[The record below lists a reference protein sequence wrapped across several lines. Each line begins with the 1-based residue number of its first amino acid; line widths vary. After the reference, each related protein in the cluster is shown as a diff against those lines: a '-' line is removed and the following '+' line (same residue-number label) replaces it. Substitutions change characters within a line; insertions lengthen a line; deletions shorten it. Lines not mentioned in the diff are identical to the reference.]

1 MNLLLRRR
9 LSTSSSIVDELKS
22 CGLLHQMSALDAR
35 SHTALHSHASP
46 VSRDAPGVYVGVDP
60 TAASLHVG
68 NLLQLC
74 TLLRFRRRGFRT
86 VALLGGATALI
97 GDPSGR
103 ATERPMV
110 QDAGVIEGNT
120 RAIAASIERI
130 VARDRDAG
138 PPTLLVNNLSWLGP
152 SSMSALQL
160 LRDVG
165 KHFSVPA
172 MLARDSVRSRLDSG
186 HGLSF
191 TEFSYQL
198 LQSYDFFVLHRDHD
212 VGVQIGGSDQ
222 WGNIVAGIDYVRRR
236 HARAADAAAAGD
248 DHNVVSGLTVPLLL
262 AADGSKLGKSAGNA
276 TVWLDAALTS
286 PFEFFQYFVQLSDAD
301 AAALLPKLAL
311 LPLDDVAATLAA
323 HDADRAQ
330 RRAQLALARA
340 VCTLVHGAETTR
352 AVEQATQILYGDGG
366 VSDVDAAA
374 LGAVLATLPHAT
386 LTRAEFYAKPIV
398 TLLVDSE
405 ACASKTAARKLV
417 LGGGCYVGG
426 RRVSDVNY
434 VPRDSDLVAGEY
446 CIVRTGK
453 KTYRVLRVIAT
464 QSTNQQQ

>member
-1 MNLLLRRR
+1 MLNGVGRRV
-9 LSTSSSIVDELKS
+9 LSTSTSIVDELKS
-22 CGLLHQMSALDAR
+22 CGLLQQMSALDAR
-35 SHTALHSHASP
+35 SDAALHRRAAT
-46 VSRDAPGVYVGVDP
+46 VGREAPGVYVGVDP

-86 VALLGGATALI
+86 VALLGGATAMI

-103 ATERPMV
+103 SAERPLV
-110 QDAGVIEGNT
+110 HDVGVIEANT

-130 VARDRDAG
+130 VARDAAG

-172 MLARDSVRSRLDSG
+172 MLTRDSVRSRLDSG
-186 HGLSF
+186 HGLSY

-198 LQSYDFFVLHRDHD
+198 LQSYDFYVLHRDHD
-212 VGVQIGGSDQ
+212 VGLQIGGSDQ

-236 HARAADAAAAGD
+236 QPRAADA
-248 DHNVVSGLTVPLLL
+248 DHSVVSGLTVPLLL
-262 AADGSKLGKSAGNA
+262 AADGTKLGKSAGNA

-286 PFEFFQYFVQLSDAD
+286 PFEFFQYFVQLADAD
-301 AAALLPKLAL
+301 AAALLPKLSL
-311 LPLDDVAATLAA
+311 LPLDEVAALLAA

-340 VCTLVHGAETTR
+340 VCALVHGAETTR
-352 AVEQATQILYGDGG
+352 AVEQATQILYGDAG
-366 VSDVDAAA
+366 VSDVNVGA

-386 LTRAEFYAKPIV
+386 VTRAEFYAKPIV
-398 TLLVDSE
+398 ALLVDSE

-417 LGGGCYVGG
+417 LGGGCYLGG
-426 RRVSDVNY
+426 RRVTDVNY
-434 VPRDSDLVAGEY
+434 VPRDSDLVGEY

-453 KTYRVLRVIAT
+453 KTYRVVRVVPT
-464 QSTNQQQ
+464 QG